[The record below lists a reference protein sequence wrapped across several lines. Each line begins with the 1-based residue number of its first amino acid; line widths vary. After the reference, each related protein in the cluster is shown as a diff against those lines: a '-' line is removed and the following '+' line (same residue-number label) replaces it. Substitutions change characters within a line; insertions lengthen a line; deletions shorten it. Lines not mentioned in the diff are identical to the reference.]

1 MTSIQVPSR
10 VVPMTQSDRAAEYV
24 APVCDFEA
32 FDGNEDDPSYAYCD
46 LPHAHAGPH
55 HFVF

>member
-1 MTSIQVPSR
+1 
-10 VVPMTQSDRAAEYV
+10 MTQSDRAAEYV